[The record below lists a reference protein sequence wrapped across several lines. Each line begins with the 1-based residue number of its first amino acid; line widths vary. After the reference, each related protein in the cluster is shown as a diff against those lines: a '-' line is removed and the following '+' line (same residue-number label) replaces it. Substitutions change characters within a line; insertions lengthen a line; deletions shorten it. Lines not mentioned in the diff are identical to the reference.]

1 MSAKQCKTSKNPQQP
16 TTHPTGVLEGE
27 PPPSPQPKATQKQQA
42 FARHYLACQNST
54 QAALLAGYAA
64 QRAPNTG
71 TKLLAQAGVQ
81 ALLLRATAET
91 GADNT
96 RKHVTSTKTPRTPGT
111 PKNEQQVSR
120 GKHAQKSPREQTGKT
135 QQDTRPRSGL
145 LPRSTTLQ
153 NKQDQQEI
161 TGNRVLRELAAIGFA
176 SMADFCH
183 WSTEG
188 IELLH
193 SGQLT
198 KEQTAAIAE
207 ISESSTGKGA
217 VRIKTHAKL
226 KALEMLGRHLG
237 IFGADPTPQD
247 KEDPCGFS
255 LPEDLARQ
263 LETLLPTQSTDT
275 EEGDENEGTAD

>member
-1 MSAKQCKTSKNPQQP
+1 MRTKQSKNCKKQQTQAP
-16 TTHPTGVLEGE
+16 CQTKVPEGGAA
-27 PPPSPQPKATQKQQA
+27 PPPQPKATPKQQA
-42 FARHYLACQNST
+42 FARHYLACQNPT

-64 QRAPNTG
+64 QRAPHTG
-71 TKLLAQAGVQ
+71 TKLLALAGVQ
-81 ALLLRATAET
+81 ALLHRAKAEACGTETHKEAPGQKAPLAPGSTSSERQTNT
-91 GADNT
+91 GEPTPKKVRA
-96 RKHVTSTKTPRTPGT
+96 KTVREPQGARQGRTP
-111 PKNEQQVSR
+111 
-120 GKHAQKSPREQTGKT
+120 
-135 QQDTRPRSGL
+135 
-145 LPRSTTLQ
+145 LPHSATS
-153 NKQDQQEI
+153 DEPQEI

-176 SMADFCH
+176 SMSDFCH

-193 SGQLT
+193 SGKLS

-237 IFGADPTPQD
+237 IFGAESIPPD

-263 LETLLPTQSTDT
+263 LDTILPNHTAEA
-275 EEGDENEGTAD
+275 EENDEHEGNTK

>member
-1 MSAKQCKTSKNPQQP
+1 MSAKQSKTSKQPQQLATRP
-16 TTHPTGVLEGE
+16 TTAPEGE
-27 PPPSPQPKATQKQQA
+27 APPTPQPRATAKQQA
-42 FARHYLACQNST
+42 FARHYLACQNPT

-64 QRAPNTG
+64 LRAPHTG
-71 TKLLAQAGVQ
+71 TKLLTLAGVQ
-81 ALLLRATAET
+81 ALLHRATAEACAT
-91 GADNT
+91 ETAKEETTREAVVPPGNASSAQAVNT
-96 RKHVTSTKTPRTPGT
+96 MNP
-111 PKNEQQVSR
+111 
-120 GKHAQKSPREQTGKT
+120 AQKAAQEKTAKT
-135 QQDTRPRSGL
+135 QHKTRPRRT
-145 LPRSTTLQ
+145 PVPPPA
-153 NKQDQQEI
+153 NVHDPQEI

-193 SGQLT
+193 SGKLS

-207 ISESSTGKGA
+207 ISESSTGNGA

-237 IFGADPTPQD
+237 IFGADPIPQD

-263 LETLLPTQSTDT
+263 LETLLPTHNDAT
-275 EEGDENEGTAD
+275 EENDES

>member
-1 MSAKQCKTSKNPQQP
+1 MSAKQSKTNKKPQPQTP
-16 TTHPTGVLEGE
+16 RRANAPESG
-27 PPPSPQPKATQKQQA
+27 PPPPTPQPKVTPKQQA

-64 QRAPNTG
+64 QRAPHTG
-71 TKLLAQAGVQ
+71 TKLLGLAGVQ
-81 ALLLRATAET
+81 ALLHRATAEACAVNQCT
-91 GADNT
+91 DAPCTEMPLKPDTSNSGQHDNT
-96 RKHVTSTKTPRTPGT
+96 
-111 PKNEQQVSR
+111 
-120 GKHAQKSPREQTGKT
+120 GKPAQKAPCQKTGKA
-135 QQDTRPRSGL
+135 QQDTRPKRVHLSR
-145 LPRSTTLQ
+145 PAPQ
-153 NKQDQQEI
+153 HNPQDPQEI

-176 SMADFCH
+176 SMADLCH

-237 IFGADPTPQD
+237 IFGTDPTPQD

-263 LETLLPTQSTDT
+263 LESILPMQSPDA
-275 EEGDENEGTAD
+275 EDSDES

>member
-1 MSAKQCKTSKNPQQP
+1 MSAKQCKTSKKPPQP
-16 TTHPTGVLEGE
+16 TTHPTGALEGE
-27 PPPSPQPKATQKQQA
+27 PPPNPQPKATLRQQA

-71 TKLLAQAGVQ
+71 TKLLALAGVQ
-81 ALLLRATAET
+81 ALLLRATADT
-91 GADNT
+91 GTNGT
-96 RKHVTSTKTPRTPGT
+96 RKPATSTKTPRTRGN
-111 PKNEQQVSR
+111 PKSEQQVCT
-120 GKHAQKSPREQTGKT
+120 GEHAPKGSREQTGKA
-135 QQDTRPRSGL
+135 QQGIRPRHGQ
-145 LPRSTTLQ
+145 LPRSATLQ
-153 NKQDQQEI
+153 NKQDQPEI

-193 SGQLT
+193 SDQLT
-198 KEQTAAIAE
+198 QEQTAAIAE

-237 IFGADPTPQD
+237 IFGADPTPQE

-263 LETLLPTQSTDT
+263 LETLLPTQSTST
-275 EEGDENEGTAD
+275 EENDDN

>member
-1 MSAKQCKTSKNPQQP
+1 MSEKQSKTSNKPPQP
-16 TTHPTGVLEGE
+16 ATRRTNVPEGGAS
-27 PPPSPQPKATQKQQA
+27 PPSPQPRATLKQQA
-42 FARHYLACQNST
+42 FAKHYLACHNPT

-64 QRAPNTG
+64 QRAPHTG
-71 TKLLAQAGVQ
+71 TKLLTLAGVQ
-81 ALLLRATAET
+81 ALLHRAKAEVCAAET
-91 GADNT
+91 HKENL
-96 RKHVTSTKTPRTPGT
+96 TKETPLSPC
-111 PKNEQQVSR
+111 NSESIQQANAVKPAKIAS
-120 GKHAQKSPREQTGKT
+120 QKKPAKT
-135 QQDTRPRSGL
+135 QQGTGQKR
-145 LPRSTTLQ
+145 LPRPHPGTA
-153 NKQDQQEI
+153 QDPQEI

-193 SGQLT
+193 SGKLT

-237 IFGADPTPQD
+237 IFGADPIQQD

-263 LETLLPTQSTDT
+263 LETILPTHIPHQ
-275 EEGDENEGTAD
+275 EENDDS

>member
-1 MSAKQCKTSKNPQQP
+1 MSAKQSKTSKQPQQLATRP
-16 TTHPTGVLEGE
+16 TTAPEGE
-27 PPPSPQPKATQKQQA
+27 TPPTPQPRATAKQQA
-42 FARHYLACQNST
+42 FARHYLACQNPT

-64 QRAPNTG
+64 QRAPHTG
-71 TKLLAQAGVQ
+71 TKLLTLAGVQ
-81 ALLLRATAET
+81 ALLHRATAESCAAET
-91 GADNT
+91 CKKAIN
-96 RKHVTSTKTPRTPGT
+96 
-111 PKNEQQVSR
+111 NEAILLR
-120 GKHAQKSPREQTGKT
+120 GKASSVQKASTMEPAQKAPHEKT
-135 QQDTRPRSGL
+135 AKTHQSTRPRRGP
-145 LPRSTTLQ
+145 LPHSAIPH
-153 NKQDQQEI
+153 DQQEI

-237 IFGADPTPQD
+237 IFGADPIPQE

-263 LETLLPTQSTDT
+263 LETILPTHSSHTEDTD
-275 EEGDENEGTAD
+275 ES